1 MKFVLPRTIRAN
13 RGDLASR
20 WALLRA
26 LSRMEI
32 EDYVVF
38 AQFSEDI
45 PEDIKEFVPY
55 GWLRNA
61 FPTMRGWKTLLRS
74 NVVLWGC
81 GLDLQDDSSLMKMLY
96 LLILFRVY
104 RFIGLEIWSILQG
117 AGPINTKIG
126 IFLARQ
132 VVKQVK
138 VFVARD
144 PKTLSIIRSLG
155 GETTSYLGH
164 DAIFL
169 PDLESDLYQLH
180 SAEKE
185 NLNNL
190 FSSTTPTIG
199 FNIRQ
204 WFHFSSSF
212 LPYQFAKKKYVAQS
226 QHKMQEILDAAIKT
240 VQYLRTEHKARVLL
254 ISAYQPGREPWEDD
268 LQWLQLIKKQ
278 FENDPE
284 VVLVNQTLSMPAY
297 YYLMSCLDLA
307 IGMRLHTTLIAL
319 RFGVPS
325 INISYTIKGQSIL
338 EHLGLSDYV
347 LSLEE
352 FMASPEKLQNNIS
365 AILGN
370 PHEVRERVSKATH
383 KAIEEND
390 ILLKKLFQ
398 HER

>member
-1 MKFVLPRTIRAN
+1 MKFILPRTIRAN

-26 LSRMEI
+26 LSQI
-32 EDYVVF
+32 GIDNFVVF

-45 PEDIKEFVPY
+45 PKDIKEFISY

-61 FPTMRGWKTLLRS
+61 LPTLRGWKALLKS
-74 NVVLWGC
+74 DVVLWGC

-96 LLILFRVY
+96 LLILFRAY
-104 RFIGLEIWSILQG
+104 RFIGLEIWCVFQG
-117 AGPINTKIG
+117 AGPIETNIG
-126 IFLARQ
+126 YFLARQ

-144 PKTLSIIRSLG
+144 PKTLSIVRALG
-155 GETTSYLGH
+155 EETNCYLGH

-169 PDLESDLYQLH
+169 PDLESDLSQLN
-180 SAEKE
+180 SVEKE
-185 NLNNL
+185 HFDNL
-190 FSSTTPTIG
+190 FSVTAPTIG

-212 LPYQFAKKKYVAQS
+212 LPYQFAKRKYVYQS
-226 QHKMQEILDAAIKT
+226 QKKMQEILDAANKT
-240 VQYLRTEHKARVLL
+240 VQYLRSEHKARVLL
-254 ISAYQPGREPWEDD
+254 LSAYQPGREPWEDD
-268 LQWLQLIKKQ
+268 LQWLQLVKKN
-278 FENDPE
+278 FEDDPE

-297 YYLMSCLDLA
+297 YYLMSRLDLA

-325 INISYTIKGQSIL
+325 INLSYTIKGKSIL
-338 EHLGLSDYV
+338 EHLGLADYV
-347 LSLEE
+347 MSLEE
-352 FMASPEKLQNNIS
+352 FIVSPEKLQHNIS
-365 AILGN
+365 ALLRN
-370 PHEVRERVSKATH
+370 PHEVRARVSKATH
-383 KAIEEND
+383 KAIEENE
-390 ILLKKLFQ
+390 ILLKKLLQ

>member
-204 WFHFSSSF
+204 WFHW
-212 LPYQFAKKKYVAQS
+212 
-226 QHKMQEILDAAIKT
+226 
-240 VQYLRTEHKARVLL
+240 AR
-254 ISAYQPGREPWEDD
+254 
-268 LQWLQLIKKQ
+268 
-278 FENDPE
+278 
-284 VVLVNQTLSMPAY
+284 
-297 YYLMSCLDLA
+297 
-307 IGMRLHTTLIAL
+307 
-319 RFGVPS
+319 
-325 INISYTIKGQSIL
+325 
-338 EHLGLSDYV
+338 
-347 LSLEE
+347 
-352 FMASPEKLQNNIS
+352 
-365 AILGN
+365 
-370 PHEVRERVSKATH
+370 
-383 KAIEEND
+383 
-390 ILLKKLFQ
+390 
-398 HER
+398 

>member
-45 PEDIKEFVPY
+45 PGDIKEFVPY
-55 GWLRNA
+55 GRLRNA
-61 FPTMRGWKTLLRS
+61 FPTMRGWKALLRS

-96 LLILFRVY
+96 LLILFRAY
-104 RFIGLEIWSILQG
+104 RFIGLEIWSIFQG

-126 IFLARQ
+126 IYLARQ

-144 PKTLSIIRSLG
+144 PKTLSLVRSLG
-155 GETTSYLGH
+155 GETISYLGH

-169 PDLESDLYQLH
+169 PDLESDLLQVH
-180 SAEKE
+180 SVDKE
-185 NLNNL
+185 HLNNL

-226 QHKMQEILDAAIKT
+226 QQKMQEILDAAIKT

-268 LQWLQLIKKQ
+268 LQWLQLIKKE
-278 FENDPE
+278 FESDSE
-284 VVLVNQTLSMPAY
+284 VILVNQTLSMPAY

-325 INISYTIKGQSIL
+325 FNISYTIKGQSIL
-338 EHLGLSDYV
+338 EHLGLSDCV
-347 LSLEE
+347 LDLEE
-352 FMASPEKLQNNIS
+352 FMTSPEKLQNSIS
-365 AILGN
+365 ALLGD
-370 PHEVRERVSKATH
+370 PHEVRERVLKATH
-383 KAIEEND
+383 KAIEENE
-390 ILLKKLFQ
+390 ILLKKLLQ